1 MAIILDAD
9 VIIRGEKGS
18 FDLHGW
24 VAARPDEEFEVA
36 SITVAELWHGVER
49 AKGAQRAK
57 REGYLQSVVASLP
70 IITYTEQTAYHHARI
85 WAELEAKGKM
95 IGYYDIVVAATA
107 IERGSEVATFN
118 RRHFDLVRGLQVV
131 EPK

>member
-1 MAIILDAD
+1 M
-9 VIIRGEKGS
+9 
-18 FDLHGW
+18 
-24 VAARPDEEFEVA
+24 
-36 SITVAELWHGVER
+36 
-49 AKGAQRAK
+49 
-57 REGYLQSVVASLP
+57 VASLP

-107 IERGSEVATFN
+107 LERGSTVATFN
-118 RRHFDLVRGLQVV
+118 RRHFDPVHGLQVI